1 MIDLDGFSRRQSMSG
16 RGRRALAGAAI
27 TLAAMMFVSS
37 AIAQSTDDWK
47 CTSMRPNIPIDERIS
62 SCNSVIALE
71 KYGWMNKSRAY
82 LARANAYLTKG
93 EFDGAIADL
102 TEVIKLYPDSPYA
115 YYNRASAYLKKGDY
129 DRAIVD
135 YSELIR
141 RNQQDAHAFFGR
153 GVAYLRNGEPDHAIA
168 DYNRLIEL
176 NPKNARAYRS
186 RAIANLYTGSVSKS
200 LADLD
205 QSADLDPKDA
215 YVALWRDVVAKRSNM
230 PSRLAA
236 ATGQLDMTK
245 WPAPIVHLFLGETT
259 AEAVLAATDDPD
271 GEKKTGQICEANFYT
286 GALALRRGD
295 EKDARRLFQLAA
307 TECPKGFVEW
317 QAANAEL
324 KAMGITP

>member
-1 MIDLDGFSRRQSMSG
+1 MAKRRY
-16 RGRRALAGAAI
+16 RALASAAI
-27 TLAAMMFVSS
+27 TLVAMMLVSS
-37 AIAQSTDDWK
+37 TIAQSSTDDWK
-47 CTSMRPNIPIDERIS
+47 CTSVRPNIPLDERIS
-62 SCNSVIALE
+62 SCNLVIALE

-82 LARANAYLTKG
+82 SARAKAYLAKG
-93 EFDGAIADL
+93 EFDSAIADL

-115 YYNRASAYLKKGDY
+115 YHHRASAYLKKGDFE
-129 DRAIVD
+129 RAIVD

-141 RNQQDAHAFFGR
+141 RNQLDAYAFFGR

-176 NPKNARAYRS
+176 TPKNARAYRS
-186 RAIANLYTGSVSKS
+186 RAIANLYAGSVSKS

-205 QSADLDPKDA
+205 QSTELDPKDA
-215 YVALWRDVVAKRSNM
+215 YAALWRDVVAKRSNV

-236 ATGQLDMTK
+236 AAGKLDMTK

-259 AEAVLAATDDPD
+259 PEAVLAATDDPD
-271 GEKKTGQICEANFYT
+271 DEKKTGQICEANFYA
-286 GALALRRGD
+286 GALALQRE

-307 TECPKGFVEW
+307 AECPKGFVEW

-324 KAMGITP
+324 KGIGTTP